1 MYKKLFVTDYIGL
14 FTSCKVCKKVIERLV
29 IWKGIRYTRKAVKK
43 RIWHGFVKS
52 SACGH
57 KSRIDYIKES
67 KNMKF
72 QLEKASE
79 SYLVGVLL
87 AIAGGYLDVYTYVC
101 RGGVFANAQTG
112 NIVLLGI
119 RVADKNWSELMFY
132 MYPILAFMAGIL
144 ITEVVR
150 RRFRYNPGL
159 HWRQIVIVLEF
170 LVLWVIAFTPSGV
183 ADDVVNSAVSFVCS
197 MQVES
202 FRRFNGSAYAT
213 TMCTGNLRSAT
224 EQLFYYNINRDKAA
238 LIKSLQYYG
247 IILFF
252 IVGAVIGTAITRIFL
267 EKSVLIVC
275 LILLVVFVIM
285 FIPPKEQ
292 GQEKG

>member
-1 MYKKLFVTDYIGL
+1 MRRDYPGRAGEHIIMKL
-14 FTSCKVCKKVIERLV
+14 
-29 IWKGIRYTRKAVKK
+29 
-43 RIWHGFVKS
+43 H
-52 SACGH
+52 
-57 KSRIDYIKES
+57 
-67 KNMKF
+67 
-72 QLEKASE
+72 LEKASE

-87 AIAGGYLDVYTYVC
+87 AIAGGYLDVYTYIC

-119 RVADKNWSELMFY
+119 NLADHNWSKLLFY

-144 ITEVVR
+144 VTEFVR

-159 HWRQIVIVLEF
+159 HWRQIVIVLAF
-170 LVLWVIAFTPSGV
+170 LVLWIIAFTPSGV
-183 ADDVVNSAVSFVCS
+183 YDDVVNSAVSFVCS

-224 EQLFYYNINRDKAA
+224 EQLFYYNINRDREARK
-238 LIKSLQYYG
+238 KSLQYYG

-252 IVGAVIGTAITRIFL
+252 ILGAVIGTALTRAFL
-267 EKSVLIVC
+267 ERSVLIVC
-275 LILLVVFVIM
+275 LLLLMVFVIM
-285 FIPPKEQ
+285 FIPPAEP
-292 GQEKG
+292 EKAD